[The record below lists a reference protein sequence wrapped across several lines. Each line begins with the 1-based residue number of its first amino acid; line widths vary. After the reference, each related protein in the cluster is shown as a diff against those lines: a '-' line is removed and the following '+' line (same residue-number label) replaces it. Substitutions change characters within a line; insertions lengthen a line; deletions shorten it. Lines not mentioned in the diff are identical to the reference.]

1 MIHLEEIN
9 SSNWR
14 IKLKVSEEQKAFVS
28 DTNGIMAR
36 AYAYRAN
43 RSQVKM
49 IYNDE
54 VPIGILLFYD
64 CDELGGYDFS
74 QILIDERY
82 QGKGYGSQAAE
93 LVIDWMRSDK
103 KYDKVYLCYIEG
115 NESARKMYEKLGFQH
130 TGERDEDEIIMVLDL

>member
-1 MIHLEEIN
+1 MISLEEIN

-36 AYAYRAN
+36 AYAYRTN

-49 IYNDE
+49 IYNGE

-103 KYDKVYLCYIEG
+103 KYDKVYLCYMEG